1 MARTLERNF
10 SFRDLHYG
18 RWEIDTDFPVAAAAH
33 WGVIFQARN
42 FWPKVTLEEC
52 ESLKIRGRKANTVYE
67 NDQNCLIQNDHSYF
81 IDVFWR
87 TLLLSARF
95 LSARFFEWT
104 LFLAHA
110 SFERAHSSLHAFTKR
125 TRSWAHAYL
134 SRRFLERTLSW
145 AHVFLNACFLSA
157 CFLERILSWVHAFSR
172 HSFVSAHFL

>member
-1 MARTLERNF
+1 MSLSFMARTLERNF

-67 NDQNCLIQNDHSYF
+67 NYQNCLIQNDHSYF

-95 LSARFFEWT
+95 FWAHAFFIARFYWAHKFLSARLFE
-104 LFLAHA
+104 L
-110 SFERAHSSLHAFTKR
+110 
-125 TRSWAHAYL
+125 
-134 SRRFLERTLSW
+134 TLSW
-145 AHVFLNACFLSA
+145 AYAFLSA
-157 CFLERILSWVHAFSR
+157 CFLERILSWVHAFLR